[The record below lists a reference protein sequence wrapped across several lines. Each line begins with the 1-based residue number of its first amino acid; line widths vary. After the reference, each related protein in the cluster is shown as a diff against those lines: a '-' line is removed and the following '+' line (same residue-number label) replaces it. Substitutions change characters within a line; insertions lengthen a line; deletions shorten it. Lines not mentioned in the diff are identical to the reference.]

1 MLFSIAVHY
10 FQVQFFKSPFTEESA
25 CIQNVYLI
33 NIQSA
38 FKIENN
44 EGLFSAIMCLN
55 SRSQEVSCINT
66 ESRGM
71 RENHCEAKFCL
82 DKRTDNARGK
92 TI

>member
-1 MLFSIAVHY
+1 MRKGFFKCMLFSIVVHY
-10 FQVQFFKSPFTEESA
+10 SQVQFFKSPFTEESA

-55 SRSQEVSCINT
+55 SRSQEVP
-66 ESRGM
+66 
-71 RENHCEAKFCL
+71 
-82 DKRTDNARGK
+82 
-92 TI
+92 